1 MVNQK
6 KKKDVLIL
14 ISSWNGGVGK
24 QEDVNNKIQP
34 NFQKRGIKR
43 HILRITLT
51 QNAPNVKNKKE
62 KVSHLKKKRS
72 SHRNQKF
79 GSILG
84 KRSNAST
91 NPEDKTDPRNTNQ
104 KNRIW

>member
-34 NFQKRGIKR
+34 NFQKQGIKL
-43 HILRITLT
+43 HI
-51 QNAPNVKNKKE
+51 
-62 KVSHLKKKRS
+62 
-72 SHRNQKF
+72 
-79 GSILG
+79 
-84 KRSNAST
+84 
-91 NPEDKTDPRNTNQ
+91 
-104 KNRIW
+104 